1 MGLTETVYASGKI
14 ISLLLVPILR
24 ELAAV
29 LLAFAIGKDCKARD
43 NGSSVLWGLFT
54 LFFPVLSG
62 IVYFLYSR
70 VAVKRDAK
78 TPKDKR
84 KIRSSRRLTV
94 AAVFIYV
101 LSLIA
106 ALVAF
111 LTSVASGIAL
121 NADDNNKNSFLQIF
135 DEEYYDMNGVHYNKS
150 EDVPIYDE
158 YGNEYHYMKSSN
170 GFNYF
175 TYFDKDNKEYDIER
189 CYISKEGYFYYD
201 ENNSLE
207 DTGEFYYYDKHFY
220 DSSGTEYAHIDDYV
234 FWDKNGKIVIHYI
247 KGYRYAFD

>member
-62 IVYFLYSR
+62 IIYFFYSR

-78 TPKDKR
+78 TSKDKR
-84 KIRSSRRLTV
+84 KIRSSRRLAV
-94 AAVFIYV
+94 AAVLIYV

-121 NADDNNKNSFLQIF
+121 KTDDSSKNSFFQIF
-135 DEEYYDMNGVHYNKS
+135 DEEYYDMNGVRYNKS

-158 YGNEYHYMKSSN
+158 CGNEYHYAESPN

-175 TYFDKDNKEYDIER
+175 TYFDKDNKEYDIEL

-207 DTGEFYYYDKHFY
+207 DTGELYYYDKHFY
-220 DSSGTEYAHIDDYV
+220 DSSGTEYAHIDDYA
-234 FWDKNGKIVIHYI
+234 FWDKNGNIIIHYL